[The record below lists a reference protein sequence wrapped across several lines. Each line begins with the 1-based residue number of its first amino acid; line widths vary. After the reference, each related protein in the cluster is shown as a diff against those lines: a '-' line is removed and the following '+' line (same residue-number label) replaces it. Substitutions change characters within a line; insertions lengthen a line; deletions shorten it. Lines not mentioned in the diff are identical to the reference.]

1 MLVGEFSPR
10 SVTAA
15 QILLMT
21 RSPGREPHQNHGL
34 KDSDADGGEPGDG
47 GGFGTACQCMTSYS
61 ATSCDMGPKAAPS
74 WEFC

>member
-21 RSPGREPHQNHGL
+21 RSPGRDPHQNHGL
-34 KDSDADGGEPGDG
+34 KEVVNQVMEVDLGLHV
-47 GGFGTACQCMTSYS
+47 S
-61 ATSCDMGPKAAPS
+61 A
-74 WEFC
+74 